1 MPIAVASPTD
11 DTIEK
16 LASRQLV
23 APALL
28 FLVGHR
34 PLAFAAGHVLALAA
48 PVADLLGQSSVMA
61 WAEILTAPDGVANL
75 EAALAAAH
83 ASEA

>member
-1 MPIAVASPTD
+1 MPIAAPSS
-11 DTIEK
+11 IEATVEN
-16 LASRQLV
+16 LARRQLV

-48 PVADLLGQSSVMA
+48 PVADLVGQPSVMA
-61 WAEILTAPDGVANL
+61 WAEVLTTTEGLAHL
-75 EAALAAAH
+75 EAALDAAH
-83 ASEA
+83 ASKV